1 MGVPIEIRQVPRP
14 KNTVIKKSGSKWAVI
29 ERIGC
34 ERKNGS
40 NQPKE
45 GKVIG
50 HIIDGFFVKKES
62 VKKEVSLKNFG
73 DYELAKLVSKDIL
86 NELKEVYQNEIAEHL
101 YAIAVLRSINPKM
114 TNNKIE
120 EVYEESFISED
131 FTNLKLGKND
141 ISKFLKTV
149 GRDYGRVLQFIQNR
163 VQKVDENN
171 RIAIDGM
178 LKNNNSRINSL
189 NDFSYKSK
197 IKNSKNISIILAFNI
212 TTKDVICSLP
222 YAGNC
227 VDVTSF
233 PDFLEKTGIS
243 KGVIIGDKAMNSD
256 NIFSTVGYIHP
267 IKRSSKILDKID
279 AYNMVEKLD
288 EKESPKWCKKIYF
301 ENKYYYAFRNMKR
314 AYKEEQD
321 FMSSKKFT
329 VERYQKIKNRFG
341 TIVYVSDQDMTC
353 QEAMSLYKQRW
364 EIELVNDFYKNT
376 LELDTVRV
384 HDDVNFY
391 ADEFINMLT
400 LIIGYRIKNKFEE
413 FNLFENKTYGEI
425 MKIFKQYKKI
435 QIPGKTYIWYETRIA
450 KKNKQIIEKILI

>member
-1 MGVPIEIRQVPRP
+1 
-14 KNTVIKKSGSKWAVI
+14 
-29 ERIGC
+29 
-34 ERKNGS
+34 
-40 NQPKE
+40 
-45 GKVIG
+45 
-50 HIIDGFFVKKES
+50 
-62 VKKEVSLKNFG
+62 
-73 DYELAKLVSKDIL
+73 
-86 NELKEVYQNEIAEHL
+86 
-101 YAIAVLRSINPKM
+101 
-114 TNNKIE
+114 
-120 EVYEESFISED
+120 
-131 FTNLKLGKND
+131 
-141 ISKFLKTV
+141 
-149 GRDYGRVLQFIQNR
+149 
-163 VQKVDENN
+163 
-171 RIAIDGM
+171 
-178 LKNNNSRINSL
+178 
-189 NDFSYKSK
+189 
-197 IKNSKNISIILAFNI
+197 
-212 TTKDVICSLP
+212 
-222 YAGNC
+222 
-227 VDVTSF
+227 
-233 PDFLEKTGIS
+233 KTGIS

-288 EKESPKWCKKIYF
+288 DKESPTWCKKIYF

-321 FMSSKKFT
+321 FMSSKKFM

-413 FNLFENKTYGEI
+413 
-425 MKIFKQYKKI
+425 
-435 QIPGKTYIWYETRIA
+435 
-450 KKNKQIIEKILI
+450 